1 MINILLEEYK
11 ALKSEQLERIKH
23 RDNIIFIMLGAM
35 GTLFSFSIIHQA
47 YYVVAILPILSLS
60 LCWIY
65 LANDS
70 RISEIGTYIEEDLA
84 SQIQKHLKTDEEIF
98 YWEKKHREYKG
109 RKTRKMIQYVVD
121 LLIFAVPTLFSLVL
135 VKSQGNSYIF
145 VINLVFS
152 IVIFIL
158 FIMHYSRGDITKET
172 E

>member
-84 SQIQKHLKTDEEIF
+84 SQIQKYLKTDEEIF